1 MDNPR
6 CRRHDRRSRFC
17 TRVSLEGVSKRHGV
31 GNASAAALQDI
42 CLNNA
47 AGELGCIVG
56 ASGCGKTTL
65 LNLLA
70 GLDTLSAGTLQ
81 VSSGSAEDQPI
92 FAGFARKFPHELSS
106 GMRQRVALARALAQ
120 NSQLLLMDEPFDAL
134 DAISRDLLH
143 DDSSDFG

>member
-1 MDNPR
+1 MTVVAVSAPA
-6 CRRHDRRSRFC
+6 
-17 TRVSLEGVSKRHGV
+17 VSLEGVSKRHGV

-70 GLDTLSAGTLQ
+70 GLDTPSAGTLQ
-81 VSSGSAEDQPI
+81 VSTGSAEDQPI
-92 FAGFARKFPHELSS
+92 FAGFARKFPMNSRVGRVS
-106 GMRQRVALARALAQ
+106 GWHWLGHLPRMH
-120 NSQLLLMDEPFDAL
+120 NCS
-134 DAISRDLLH
+134 
-143 DDSSDFG
+143 